1 MLAWLVTVVLSVSSF
16 ELMAVTAAKSWAE
29 VSASVVAVLCGGG
42 AAGSGAVS
50 GVVELAAVALFGAVG
65 SAWVRLAVGCEAFP
79 SGGAAVPGT
88 KASKQGA
95 VPPGP
100 RLLGVVVVVGKP
112 GGGPPLAPSTEVA
125 AGVRRCSGGVFEL
138 AASVGSPGTSGSFP
152 GGERWF
158 CTFWSLAFSSGL
170 FFLRRKSAK
179 KRYLQHNLSM
189 YT

>member
-65 SAWVRLAVGCEAFP
+65 SAWARLAVGCGAFP
-79 SGGAAVPGT
+79 SGCAAVPGT
-88 KASKQGA
+88 KASKQGVA
-95 VPPGP
+95 VSGSPGP
-100 RLLGVVVVVGKP
+100 RLLGVVVVVGRP

-138 AASVGSPGTSGSFP
+138 AASVG
-152 GGERWF
+152 
-158 CTFWSLAFSSGL
+158 LV
-170 FFLRRKSAK
+170 
-179 KRYLQHNLSM
+179 YLV
-189 YT
+189 Y